1 MSGADELRSA
11 GTKFGFWCGSGD
23 PMILEAAAST
33 RPDWI
38 CIDTQHGVD
47 LGRVDAS
54 VVTAVS
60 SYDVPVIIRVPTL
73 APSAIGRALDLGA
86 VGVVVPLV
94 ETSAQA
100 EAAVSATRYAPKGA
114 RSYGMQTPRIG
125 PFEET
130 PFVVIQI
137 ETAASIDNLDA
148 IAAVDGVD
156 ALYVGPA
163 DLGLGLT
170 GEPEFDLATAL
181 DGGSGISDGLNRVVE
196 ASRSNGIKA
205 GLHCPNGAV
214 AAVASNAGFEMMAV
228 SSDTGAVVNDLKIQL
243 ETARP

>member
-33 RPDWI
+33 KPDWI
-38 CIDTQHGVD
+38 CIDTQHGID

-54 VVTAVS
+54 VITAVS
-60 SYDVPVIIRVPTL
+60 SYNVPVIIRVPTL
-73 APSAIGRALDLGA
+73 DSSAIGRSLDLGA
-86 VGVVVPLV
+86 AGIVVPLV
-94 ETSAQA
+94 ETGTEAK
-100 EAAVSATRYAPKGA
+100 AAVSATRHAPKGV
-114 RSYGMQTPRIG
+114 RSYGMQTPRLG

-137 ETAASIDNLDA
+137 ETAASIDNLNA

-170 GEPEFDLATAL
+170 GEPEFDLAKAL
-181 DGGSGISDGLNRVVE
+181 DGGSGISEALIRVVE
-196 ASRSNGIKA
+196 ACRSNGTKA
-205 GLHCPNGAV
+205 GLHCPNGAT
-214 AAVASNAGFEMMAV
+214 AAVASDAGFEMMAV
-228 SSDTGAVVNDLKIQL
+228 SSDTGSIVSDLRTQL
-243 ETARP
+243 ERARP